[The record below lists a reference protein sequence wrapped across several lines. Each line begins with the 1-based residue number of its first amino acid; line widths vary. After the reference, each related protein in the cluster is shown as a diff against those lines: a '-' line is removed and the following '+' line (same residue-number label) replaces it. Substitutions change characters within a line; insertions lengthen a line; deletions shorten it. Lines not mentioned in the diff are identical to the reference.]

1 MRINI
6 IDKNKLLILAAKE
19 VIMNFNEQN
28 QEFENGNARVIKAG
42 KRTYYIDIKETRT
55 TNQSYITITEKK
67 KIMDDLGNFRF
78 EKHKIFLYPEDFDKF
93 LSALQDAVAEIQ
105 AK

>member
-1 MRINI
+1 M
-6 IDKNKLLILAAKE
+6 LILAAKE

>member
-1 MRINI
+1 MYNCGKSRNM
-6 IDKNKLLILAAKE
+6 DSNG
-19 VIMNFNEQN
+19 QN
-28 QEFENGNARVIKAG
+28 QELENNNGRVIKAG

-67 KIMDDLGNFRF
+67 KIMDDAGNFKY

-93 LSALQDAVAEIQ
+93 LSALQEAVAEIQ
-105 AK
+105 SKF

>member
-67 KIMDDLGNFRF
+67 KIMEDLGNFRF

>member
-1 MRINI
+1 MS
-6 IDKNKLLILAAKE
+6 
-19 VIMNFNEQN
+19 FNQNN
-28 QEFENGNARVIKAG
+28 QELENGNTRVVKAG
-42 KRTYYIDIKETRT
+42 KRTYYIDIKETKT

-67 KIMDDLGNFRF
+67 KIMDDLGNFKF

-93 LSALQDAVAEIQ
+93 LSALKDAVAEIQ

>member
-1 MRINI
+1 
-6 IDKNKLLILAAKE
+6 
-19 VIMNFNEQN
+19 MNFNDNHQD
-28 QEFENGNARVIKAG
+28 FENGSANARVIKAG

>member
-1 MRINI
+1 
-6 IDKNKLLILAAKE
+6 
-19 VIMNFNEQN
+19 MNFNEQN
-28 QEFENGNARVIKAG
+28 QEFGNGNVSARVVKAG

-67 KIMDDLGNFRF
+67 KVMDDLGSFKF
-78 EKHKIFLYPEDFDKF
+78 ERHKIFLYPEDFDTF

-105 AK
+105 ASKNH

>member
-1 MRINI
+1 
-6 IDKNKLLILAAKE
+6 
-19 VIMNFNEQN
+19 MNFSEQN
-28 QEFENGNARVIKAG
+28 QEFENNGNSRVVKAG

-55 TNQSYITITEKK
+55 TNQAYITITEKK
-67 KIMDDLGNFRF
+67 KIMDDMGNFKF

>member
-1 MRINI
+1 MS
-6 IDKNKLLILAAKE
+6 
-19 VIMNFNEQN
+19 FNASN
-28 QEFENGNARVIKAG
+28 QEFDNNSNARVIKAG

-55 TNQSYITITEKK
+55 TGQSYITITEKK
-67 KIMDDLGNFRF
+67 KIMDDLGNFKF

-93 LSALQDAVAEIQ
+93 LSALQDTIAEIQ

>member
-1 MRINI
+1 MRQKKV
-6 IDKNKLLILAAKE
+6 D
-19 VIMNFNEQN
+19 MNFNEQS
-28 QEFENGNARVIKAG
+28 QEFDNGNARVIKAG

-55 TNQSYITITEKK
+55 TSQSYITITEKK
-67 KIMDDLGNFRF
+67 KIMDDAGNFRF

-93 LSALQDAVAEIQ
+93 LTALQDAVAEIQ

>member
-28 QEFENGNARVIKAG
+28 QEFENGNARAIKAG

>member
-1 MRINI
+1 MG
-6 IDKNKLLILAAKE
+6 
-19 VIMNFNEQN
+19 FHEQS
-28 QEFENGNARVIKAG
+28 QEFDNNTNARVIKAG
-42 KRTYYIDIKETRT
+42 KRTYYIDIKETRS

-67 KIMDDLGNFRF
+67 KIMDDLGNFKF

-93 LSALQDAVAEIQ
+93 LSALQDAVAEVQ